1 MKLPLW
7 TARFPA
13 PILKMLALA
22 LSASGTRILGQAM
35 ISGTNLAIALLV
47 GWAYGAAVFGVYS
60 FFALIALLVVNVL
73 TAALVEPAINLAVQ
87 KEGARRRGYFAAL
100 GTVYLAL
107 VIGCMVPLHF
117 ALVLVQDFFL
127 RSMSVNHVLV
137 TGFVIALLTLGVLR
151 AFFQAFADGLVMFVT
166 DALRSF
172 LIMSAIIAAV
182 LAPYFGIEG
191 DPVFI
196 VLASQ
201 VLAVGVF
208 VASSILYLA
217 LKGLI
222 AAPDFVGFREHGARS
237 GLATMIA
244 ILRFAQVNAPIF
256 WAQYLLGEQLF
267 GVVRTCQTLA
277 NFVSL
282 PLFALRLHAM
292 STGAKA
298 FVQNGANA
306 LTSYIKNVLVRFT
319 GITLVLSL
327 FMLAVMLMLPSTH
340 RPDADSLVLIG
351 LFLLLN
357 LVIAANTAL
366 TLYFFAKGDLMPVL
380 VRLVPALVISVTLA
394 PVFLEAFSMVG
405 APLSILVVALLV
417 TLLTALIIRKDR
429 RNAG

>member
-1 MKLPLW
+1 M
-7 TARFPA
+7 ARLF
-13 PILKMLALA
+13 
-22 LSASGTRILGQAM
+22 
-35 ISGTNLAIALLV
+35 
-47 GWAYGAAVFGVYS
+47 FGVYS

-217 LKGLI
+217 LK
-222 AAPDFVGFREHGARS
+222 
-237 GLATMIA
+237 
-244 ILRFAQVNAPIF
+244 
-256 WAQYLLGEQLF
+256 
-267 GVVRTCQTLA
+267 
-277 NFVSL
+277 
-282 PLFALRLHAM
+282 
-292 STGAKA
+292 
-298 FVQNGANA
+298 
-306 LTSYIKNVLVRFT
+306 
-319 GITLVLSL
+319 
-327 FMLAVMLMLPSTH
+327 
-340 RPDADSLVLIG
+340 RPYRGS
-351 LFLLLN
+351 
-357 LVIAANTAL
+357 
-366 TLYFFAKGDLMPVL
+366 
-380 VRLVPALVISVTLA
+380 
-394 PVFLEAFSMVG
+394 
-405 APLSILVVALLV
+405 
-417 TLLTALIIRKDR
+417 
-429 RNAG
+429 